1 MNRFLVDTHALLWFM
16 AGDARCSKAAAGAI
30 RTPRAE
36 RLVSVA
42 SVWELA
48 IKANG
53 GRLELPEDQ
62 IELIEAD
69 GFSYLGISPEH
80 AWSNRLLPSRRDH
93 KDPFDRMIAAQA
105 LSEGIPVISADPSF
119 DSYGV
124 ERIW

>member
-1 MNRFLVDTHALLWFM
+1 MRTALIDTHAFIWFLDDDRRLSE
-16 AGDARCSKAAAGAI
+16 AARREIA
-30 RTPRAE
+30 PRAN
-36 RLVSVA
+36 RILLSAV

-48 IKANG
+48 IKVSA
-53 GRLELPEDQ
+53 GRLQLADDPLAASEREGIEGLPVT
-62 IELIEAD
+62 L
-69 GFSYLGISPEH
+69 EH
-80 AWSNRLLPSRRDH
+80 AWSSRDLPLRRDH